1 MAKSVKKLAKLLGAE
16 IIGRVPDAGG
26 GAFGAARLA
35 HIMAVRLEPGEGD
48 RPGRP
53 TVSTW
58 TRRPKVPM
66 SEATEKKLMRL
77 AKKASGGKRK
87 VSPMQVAAQV
97 LEEALAAYP
106 DE

>member
-1 MAKSVKKLAKLLGAE
+1 MAKNIKKLAQLLGAE
-16 IIGRVPDAGG
+16 IVGRVPDTGG

-35 HIMAVRLEPGEGD
+35 HILTSRLKPSEGE
-48 RPGRP
+48 RSGRP
-53 TVSTW
+53 SVSTW

-66 SEATEKKLMRL
+66 SEATERKLTQL
-77 AKKASGGKRK
+77 AKKASGRKRK
-87 VSPMQVAAQV
+87 VSPMQIAAQV